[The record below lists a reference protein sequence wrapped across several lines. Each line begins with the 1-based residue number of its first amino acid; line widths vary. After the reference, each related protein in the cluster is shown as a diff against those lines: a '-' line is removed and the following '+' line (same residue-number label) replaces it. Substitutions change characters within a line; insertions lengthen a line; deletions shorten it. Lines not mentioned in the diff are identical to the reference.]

1 MIRSKKLT
9 KIKNLKHCFFNS
21 IGGHSKD
28 IYKSLNCGPGSK
40 DNKKDIKKNL
50 QIVRKKIGK
59 KAKNIFLVNQIHS
72 NKLIFI
78 NKTYNYKVKPRADA
92 IITDQTNIPI
102 AVLTADCAPILIY
115 DNKKRMIAAIHAG
128 WKGAFKGIIKR
139 TLNFMIKKGCDPK
152 NITAVI
158 GPCISVKNYEVK
170 KDFIKKLIKKDV
182 KNKKFFKKIQNKDFF
197 NLRKYVHSQLKAL
210 NIKKIDI
217 INKDT
222 FTPKNNFFSARRSI
236 SRNENDYGRNISV
249 IMINS

>member
-1 MIRSKKLT
+1 LIRSKKLT

-128 WKGAFKGIIKR
+128 WKGAFKGITTKVIK
-139 TLNFMIKKGCDPK
+139 FMVKKGCK
-152 NITAVI
+152 LENIIAVI
-158 GPCISVKNYEVK
+158 GPSISQKNYEVK
-170 KDFIKKLIKKDV
+170 EDFKRKFIQ
-182 KNKKFFKKIQNKDFF
+182 KNKKNYIFFKNKKNKLYFDLTNYRFF
-197 NLRKYVHSQLKAL
+197 
-210 NIKKIDI
+210 
-217 INKDT
+217 
-222 FTPKNNFFSARRSI
+222 KN
-236 SRNENDYGRNISV
+236 
-249 IMINS
+249 